1 MTDSLFNMISLLPP
15 DCPDKLKK
23 IVNDSLNP
31 NETLDNL
38 LKASFLLTT

>member
-1 MTDSLFNMISLLPP
+1 MSCVLPL

-23 IVNDSLNP
+23 IVIESSNP

-38 LKASFLLTT
+38 LKASFLSSNINIS